1 MSLYSSCV
9 LLVGPL
15 IIRCFPHCA
24 GACTLP
30 AADAD
35 WDACLD
41 ALEQV
46 KVQNQALA
54 LQALQNGAGKAL
66 HRTSFASATSN
77 DVFHDAFSHTMSD
90 ASVSEAEHR
99 EVEQYLA
106 EMEML
111 RGPAPSRELSCTPT
125 CVPDPPLLFAPK
137 HWKYCQVDPAV
148 YCAYWDRDPVRST
161 PFPLP
166 VDKQM
171 KLSKLAMRCHES
183 IPGMWVSTEWGVCG
197 RSHMSR

>member
-1 MSLYSSCV
+1 M
-9 LLVGPL
+9 
-15 IIRCFPHCA
+15 
-24 GACTLP
+24 
-30 AADAD
+30 
-35 WDACLD
+35 
-41 ALEQV
+41 
-46 KVQNQALA
+46 QNQALA

-66 HRTSFASATSN
+66 HRSSFASATS

-111 RGPAPSRELSCTPT
+111 RGPAPSRELACTPT

-137 HWKYCQVDPAV
+137 HWKYCQVDPSV

-183 IPGMWVSTEWGVCG
+183 IPGMWVSTPGCVCVW
-197 RSHMSR
+197 